1 MTNSITQKMFGILVI
16 ASAIVSFSALTTQT
30 APENREPISVDQFNV
45 WMEEYSNWGRWGED
59 DEVGAANLMTDEKRR
74 QAASLIQTGTTVS
87 LAHDFLTEEAIDA
100 ADPYVLQMQVNPD
113 AQNSGDRVDLYFHGI
128 TFSHLDGLC
137 HVFYKDQLYN
147 GAHYEEVVNQD
158 GCSRMD
164 TVAMKN
170 GLITRGVLIDIPR
183 LKGVPYLQPGTKL
196 FQEDIEEWEEYT
208 GITLESGDALLLRT
222 GRWALREDLGPTRVM
237 SGWDASVIPFIAER
251 DIALLGADS
260 VHEAPDSVPGL
271 GFNPIHRFAIVAR
284 GMNLLDNLDLEDV
297 AEVAAGLNR
306 WEFMLVV
313 APLRVPGGTGSPV
326 NPIAI
331 F

>member
-1 MTNSITQKMFGILVI
+1 M
-16 ASAIVSFSALTTQT
+16 ASL
-30 APENREPISVDQFNV
+30 APFREPRHQGSDALSLPALL
-45 WMEEYSNWGRWGED
+45 EELGD
-59 DEVGAANLMTDEKRR
+59 DGLVR
-74 QAASLIQTGTTVS
+74 QAREDGLMKSGAFLVHPET
-87 LAHDFLTEEAIDA
+87 LFLTSHARDNWLRAPMALRACMVSPDNYSTPGLMCRLCRSESERA
-100 ADPYVLQMQVNPD
+100 ARQ
-113 AQNSGDRVDLYFHGI
+113 A
-128 TFSHLDGLC
+128 
-137 HVFYKDQLYN
+137 
-147 GAHYEEVVNQD
+147 
-158 GCSRMD
+158 
-164 TVAMKN
+164 VA
-170 GLITRGVLIDIPR
+170 RARPR
-183 LKGVPYLQPGTKL
+183 RVPYLQPGTKL
-196 FQEDIEEWEEYT
+196 FQEDIEAWEEYT

-222 GRWALREDLGPTRVM
+222 GRWALREELGPTRVM
-237 SGWDASVIPFIAER
+237 SGWDASVIPFMAER

-297 AEVAAGLNR
+297 AEVAASLNR